1 MGFRVIAAA
10 SITASL
16 LLAATVA
23 PAVAQSQLPRP
34 GQLPPAGGQQQP
46 QQRPAQGQQPQAQ
59 PQQRPAQ
66 GQQQPQAAAPK
77 PYKVVAITAPAP
89 LADPSFEAFR
99 KQMNAV
105 AEKKD
110 RKALADM
117 VSKSFF
123 WMGEK
128 GDKADKK
135 KPGIENLAKAISLD
149 AKDGS
154 GWDAILA
161 FASDPTAAPFPEKK
175 DTVCAPAEP
184 TFDGK
189 ELEALAKATGTEET
203 DWGFPTQPNL
213 EMRASAQPNSAVVEK
228 LGMHFIRV
236 MEDGAEPSGDNPM
249 IKVVAPSG
257 KVGFVPADAIS
268 PLGSDS
274 VCYAKEGGAWKIA
287 GFIGGDQ

>member
-10 SITASL
+10 SITAAL

-23 PAVAQSQLPRP
+23 PGLGQSQSPRP
-34 GQLPPAGGQQQP
+34 GQLPPAGGQQK
-46 QQRPAQGQQPQAQ
+46 PQAQ
-59 PQQRPAQ
+59 PQQPQGQQRPPQ

-89 LADPSFEAFR
+89 MNDPSFEAFR

-154 GWDAILA
+154 GWDAILG
-161 FASDPTAAPFPEKK
+161 FASEPTAAPFPERK
-175 DTVCAPAEP
+175 DTICAPAEP

-236 MEDGAEPSGDNPM
+236 MEDGTEPSGDNPM

-268 PLGSDS
+268 PLGNDA
-274 VCYAKEGGAWKIA
+274 VCYAKEGGAWKIS
-287 GFIGGDQ
+287 GFLGGDQ

>member
-16 LLAATVA
+16 LFAATVA
-23 PAVAQSQLPRP
+23 PGMAQSQLPRP
-34 GQLPPAGGQQQP
+34 GQLPPAGG
-46 QQRPAQGQQPQAQ
+46 AGGQQKPQAQ
-59 PQQRPAQ
+59 PQQQQQQGQQRPPQ

-77 PYKVVAITAPAP
+77 PYKVVAISPPAP
-89 LADPSFEAFR
+89 LNDPSFEAFR
-99 KQMNAV
+99 KQMNAA

-154 GWDAILA
+154 GWDSIIG

-203 DWGFPTQPNL
+203 DWGFPTQPV

-236 MEDGAEPSGDNPM
+236 MEDGTEPSGDNPM

-257 KVGFVPADAIS
+257 KVGFVPADSIS

-274 VCYAKEGGAWKIA
+274 ICYAKEGGAWKIS
-287 GFIGGDQ
+287 GFIGGEQ